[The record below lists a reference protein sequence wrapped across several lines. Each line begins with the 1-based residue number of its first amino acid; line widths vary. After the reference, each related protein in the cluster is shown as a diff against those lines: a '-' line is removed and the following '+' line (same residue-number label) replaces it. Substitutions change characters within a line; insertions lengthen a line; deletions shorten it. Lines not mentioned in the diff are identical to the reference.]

1 MHLRIFLLQES
12 SIKVPTIFSHIELC
26 FQSKPLRTILSR
38 DKLRKH
44 SQPQDR
50 SIYQMHCKSISLQTP
65 LVGIAPTP

>member
-50 SIYQMHCKSISLQTP
+50 SIKCTVNQSHSKHHSW
-65 LVGIAPTP
+65 G